1 MDRMSDSTTTI
12 ADLKVLV
19 KKFCE
24 DRDWDQYHNP
34 KELSIGIITEASE
47 LLEHFRFK
55 SDTEMEIMLK
65 DVKKRDEIGEEMADT
80 LYFLLRLAQKYDMDL
95 ASAFKKKMEKNKLRY
110 PVEKAK
116 GSNKKY
122 TEL

>member
-1 MDRMSDSTTTI
+1 MDNKVTI
-12 ADLKVLV
+12 GYLKDKV

-24 DRDWDQYHNP
+24 DRDWDQYHNA
-34 KELSIGIITEASE
+34 KELAIGIVTEASE

-55 SDTEMEIMLK
+55 SEKEIDELF
-65 DVKKRDEIGEEMADT
+65 DSEDKRRELSEELADIF
-80 LYFLLRLAQKYDMDL
+80 YFVLRLAQKYDIDL
-95 ASAFKKKMEKNKLRY
+95 TTSLDKKMDKNEKKY
-110 PVEKAK
+110 PIDKSK